1 MIIASVSQFY
11 AYLLCL
17 GACLGLVGDFFLIV
31 KTDGWFGAL
40 GVTHEEVDVSSPACG
55 TTCEAA
61 KEAAKH
67 GAAPRH
73 LALSTSAQLL
83 SRARVTQIIHQL
95 WTVKEANKYCGNFNN
110 I

>member
-1 MIIASVSQFY
+1 MGTEIFNIDASWAEKLTKTRVSFSMNP
-11 AYLLCL
+11 A
-17 GACLGLVGDFFLIV
+17 V
-31 KTDGWFGAL
+31 

-73 LALSTSAQLL
+73 LALSTSAQLF
-83 SRARVTQIIHQL
+83 SRARVTQIIP
-95 WTVKEANKYCGNFNN
+95 TVDSKGVN
-110 I
+110 

>member
-1 MIIASVSQFY
+1 MILASVSQFY

-17 GACLGLVGDFFLIV
+17 GACLGLVGDFLIV

-40 GVTHEEVDVSSPACG
+40 GVTHEEVDVSRPACG

-61 KEAAKH
+61 KGAAKH

-73 LALSTSAQLL
+73 LALSTSAQLF
-83 SRARVTQIIHQL
+83 SRARVTQIIP
-95 WTVKEANKYCGNFNN
+95 TVDNKGVN
-110 I
+110 

>member
-1 MIIASVSQFY
+1 MMSIPYDNCVSVPI
-11 AYLLCL
+11 LPLLTVLCL

-31 KTDGWFGAL
+31 KTDGLFAAL

-61 KEAAKH
+61 KGAAKH

-73 LALSTSAQLL
+73 LALSTSAQLF
-83 SRARVTQIIHQL
+83 SRARVTQIIP
-95 WTVKEANKYCGNFNN
+95 TVDSKGGN
-110 I
+110 

>member
-1 MIIASVSQFY
+1 MSIKS
-11 AYLLCL
+11 L
-17 GACLGLVGDFFLIV
+17 GPPSSTESAQAGISIVFGDFFLIV
-31 KTDGWFGAL
+31 KTDRWFAAL

-61 KEAAKH
+61 KGAAKH

-73 LALSTSAQLL
+73 LALSTSAQLF
-83 SRARVTQIIHQL
+83 SRARVTQIIP
-95 WTVKEANKYCGNFNN
+95 TVKVSTKYCGNFNN

>member
-1 MIIASVSQFY
+1 MIIASVSVSQFY

-31 KTDGWFGAL
+31 KTDGWFAAL

-61 KEAAKH
+61 KGAAKH

-73 LALSTSAQLL
+73 LALSTSAQLF
-83 SRARVTQIIHQL
+83 SRARVTQIIP
-95 WTVKEANKYCGNFNN
+95 TVDSKGGN
-110 I
+110 